1 MDKVIELNRALDK
14 ELEFCEDFENLLLQK
29 KELLIHSKASKLKE
43 FDDKI
48 IVAQAQLKT
57 LNENRIRIVKQFGNN
72 NPSLSVIIK
81 NLNDKAMAIELE
93 KKRNKLQIFAQ
104 KIGIINKIVNTL
116 IEHSLK
122 LIDGNIGAIAQ
133 AMALKQTK
141 GDYYN
146 DQGVKADQHLAPL
159 SAIVEDA

>member
-1 MDKVIELNRALDK
+1 MDKLIELNEALDK
-14 ELEFCEDFENLLLQK
+14 ELEFCENFENLLLQK

-48 IVAQAQLKT
+48 IDAQTQLKI
-57 LNENRIRIVKQFGNN
+57 LNDNRIRISKQFGEN
-72 NPSLSVIIK
+72 NPSLSEIIK
-81 NLNDKAMAIELE
+81 NLNDKAVAIELE
-93 KKRNKLQIFAQ
+93 QKRKKLQIFSQ

-122 LIDGNIGAIAQ
+122 LIDGNIEAIAK
-133 AMALKQTK
+133 AMASKQTK

-146 DQGVKADQHLAPL
+146 DQGMKSEQHLAPL
-159 SAIVEDA
+159 SAIIEDA